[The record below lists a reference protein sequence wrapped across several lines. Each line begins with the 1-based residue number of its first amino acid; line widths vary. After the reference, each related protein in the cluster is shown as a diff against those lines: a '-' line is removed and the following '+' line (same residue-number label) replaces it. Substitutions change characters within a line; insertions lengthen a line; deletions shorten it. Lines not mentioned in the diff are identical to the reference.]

1 MAWDKATKINQVEIN
16 QSRVIE
22 IIEIAKLDNLGI
34 QEIIF
39 LILFI
44 FFSFVLEIMTYFL
57 IISYHSGIKGKNAI
71 WYA

>member
-22 IIEIAKLDNLGI
+22 NHRDSQIRQSGNPGDYIPH
-34 QEIIF
+34 
-39 LILFI
+39 FI
-44 FFSFVLEIMTYFL
+44 HFFSFVLEIMTYFL